1 MNVLDT
7 FGQFY
12 NSLSTMSLIMFWS
25 AIFAFFFLIILSIN
39 LYKKNKQLVFIIEEL
54 KKNLRDSVRSEL
66 DKNNVESIKETKNE
80 INENTK
86 EEKAVENTSEVKK
99 EIVTEKVEEVK
110 ENVSK
115 QEEGPY
121 SKNVLREISTRYQTS
136 PISIKKEEN
145 KDMVNIVSISK
156 DEIKGPEKVQEEP
169 KTEKLSFAEEISKK
183 MEEELKPQTI
193 ELTDYEK
200 KQEEEAI
207 ISYQEL
213 LQTNKDRLYNITDE
227 EETVDFIKELKS
239 FRSSL

>member
-1 MNVLDT
+1 MSVLDT

-12 NSLSTMSLIMFWS
+12 NSLSTVSLVMFWS
-25 AIFAFFFLIILSIN
+25 AIFAFLFLIILSVN
-39 LYKKNKQLVFIIEEL
+39 LYKKNKQLVFVIEEL
-54 KKNLRDSVRSEL
+54 RKNLRDTVKSEL
-66 DKNNVESIKETKNE
+66 DKPKVEPIKEVKTEVKE
-80 INENTK
+80 PEK
-86 EEKAVENTSEVKK
+86 EEKIVENTSEVKK
-99 EIVTEKVEEVK
+99 EIVTEKEEEVK
-110 ENVSK
+110 ENVPK

-156 DEIKGPEKVQEEP
+156 DEINKEEKVQEEP